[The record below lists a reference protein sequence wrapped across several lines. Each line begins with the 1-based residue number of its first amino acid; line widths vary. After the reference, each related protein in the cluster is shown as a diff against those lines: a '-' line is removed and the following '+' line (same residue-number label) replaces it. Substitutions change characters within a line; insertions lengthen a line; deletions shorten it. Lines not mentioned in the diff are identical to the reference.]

1 MKPITLDTIVR
12 KNDDIF
18 TGAIDNETVAMSI
31 QSGKYYQLN
40 KTGSR
45 ILTLLDQPR
54 SIKELCEAIQ
64 SNYKIDSDVC
74 QDDIL
79 EFMKDMANKNL
90 ILTA

>member
-1 MKPITLDTIVR
+1 MKQITLDTIVR

-45 ILTLLDQPR
+45 ILALLDHPR
-54 SIKELCEAIQ
+54 SIRELCEAIQ
-64 SNYKIDSDVC
+64 GNYKIDYDVC
-74 QDDIL
+74 QNDIL
-79 EFMKDMANKNL
+79 EFMQDMANKNL
-90 ILTA
+90 ILTV

>member
-18 TGAIDNETVAMSI
+18 TGTIDNEMVAMSI

-45 ILTLLDQPR
+45 ILALLDQSSFHKGAMR
-54 SIKELCEAIQ
+54 G
-64 SNYKIDSDVC
+64 D
-74 QDDIL
+74 
-79 EFMKDMANKNL
+79 
-90 ILTA
+90 TR

>member
-18 TGAIDNETVAMSI
+18 TGTIDNEMVAISI

-45 ILTLLDQPR
+45 ILALLDHPHSVR
-54 SIKELCEAIQ
+54 ELCEAMQ
-64 SNYKIDSDVC
+64 AKYKIESDVC

>member
-12 KNDDIF
+12 RNDDIF
-18 TGAIDNETVAMSI
+18 TGTIDNEMVAISI

-45 ILTLLDQPR
+45 ILALLDNPR

-64 SNYKIDSDVC
+64 GNYKIDSDVC
-74 QDDIL
+74 QNDIL

-90 ILTA
+90 ILTV

>member
-1 MKPITLDTIVR
+1 MKPITLDSIVK
-12 KNDDIF
+12 KNDNIF
-18 TGAIDNETVAMSI
+18 TGTIDNEMVAISI

-45 ILTLLDQPR
+45 ILALLDHPHSVR
-54 SIKELCEAIQ
+54 ELCEAIQ
-64 SNYKIDSDVC
+64 TKYKIESDVC

-90 ILTA
+90 ILTI